1 MYRKNLMR
9 VCLAAIMAATV
20 VTTSVP
26 VYAAEPVA
34 TKQETAKTRTIT
46 IKYQEEDG
54 TLVSSY
60 DLLGQPDELGAV
72 NQKVVKSHLPNG
84 CELVNPKDSYE
95 VGADGVV
102 LVTVKNNEKPAT
114 KSVKINY
121 YDETAEK
128 TVGEAEVK
136 NLALDTAALGLKV
149 VKSYLP
155 AGYEIVNENT
165 SYAIND
171 GYVYV
176 AVKAVETEK
185 PEKPTTKSV
194 KINYYDET
202 AEKTVGEA
210 EVKNLALDTAALGLK
225 VVKSYLPAGYEIVN
239 ENTSYAI
246 NDGYVYVAVKAVETE
261 KPEKPTT
268 KSVKINYYDET
279 AEKTVGEAEVKN
291 LALDTAALGLKV
303 VKSYLPAGYEL
314 VNEKNSYAVN
324 DGYVYVAV
332 KAIKKAE
339 VKTTLNITFETKDG
353 EVVDTKLV
361 ETTVQ
366 GAATD
371 SWTFMLGTDFEL
383 PAGYKLAEGV
393 DQTTNIQVPFGAT
406 AGHTVIVE
414 KIAEVKE
421 VKINF
426 YDEEAGKQVEE
437 RTVEVAAD
445 ATHLNVTK
453 DMAPKGYEIM
463 LLGDLEIRD
472 GYVYVNVK
480 KLAEVKEVKINF
492 YDEEAG
498 KQVEERTVE
507 VAADA
512 IHLNVTKDM
521 APKGYEI
528 MLLGDLEIRDGYVYV
543 NVKKLAEVKEVK
555 INFYDEEAE
564 KQVEERVVEVAAD
577 ATYLNVTKD
586 MAPEGYEIMLLGDL
600 PIRDGYVYVA
610 VKKLEV
616 VDPETPVDPNKPV
629 KPEKPEKPV
638 KPQEDDKD
646 KDNQKD
652 DKKDEDDKK
661 SPKTSDEASP
671 LAATATAGLSLAA
684 ILALLKKRR

>member
-225 VVKSYLPAGYEIVN
+225 VVKSYLPAGYE
-239 ENTSYAI
+239 
-246 NDGYVYVAVKAVETE
+246 
-261 KPEKPTT
+261 
-268 KSVKINYYDET
+268 
-279 AEKTVGEAEVKN
+279 
-291 LALDTAALGLKV
+291 
-303 VKSYLPAGYEL
+303 L

-371 SWTFMLGTDFEL
+371 SWTFMLGTDFFL

-480 KLAEVKEVKINF
+480 KLAEVKEV
-492 YDEEAG
+492 
-498 KQVEERTVE
+498 R
-507 VAADA
+507 
-512 IHLNVTKDM
+512 
-521 APKGYEI
+521 
-528 MLLGDLEIRDGYVYV
+528 
-543 NVKKLAEVKEVK
+543 

-616 VDPETPVDPNKPV
+616 VDPETPVDPDKPV
-629 KPEKPEKPV
+629 NPEKPEKPE

-646 KDNQKD
+646 KDDQKD
-652 DKKDEDDKK
+652 KDDKK

>member
-1 MYRKNLMR
+1 MR

-210 EVKNLALDTAALGLK
+210 Q
-225 VVKSYLPAGYEIVN
+225 
-239 ENTSYAI
+239 
-246 NDGYVYVAVKAVETE
+246 
-261 KPEKPTT
+261 
-268 KSVKINYYDET
+268 
-279 AEKTVGEAEVKN
+279 VKN

-371 SWTFMLGTDFEL
+371 SWTFMLGTDFFL

-480 KLAEVKEVKINF
+480 KLAEVKEV
-492 YDEEAG
+492 
-498 KQVEERTVE
+498 R
-507 VAADA
+507 
-512 IHLNVTKDM
+512 
-521 APKGYEI
+521 
-528 MLLGDLEIRDGYVYV
+528 
-543 NVKKLAEVKEVK
+543 

-616 VDPETPVDPNKPV
+616 VDPETPVDPDKPV
-629 KPEKPEKPV
+629 NPEKPEKPE

-646 KDNQKD
+646 KDDQKD
-652 DKKDEDDKK
+652 KDDKK

>member
-512 IHLNVTKDM
+512 THLNVTKDM

-600 PIRDGYVYVA
+600 PIRDGYVM
-610 VKKLEV
+610 
-616 VDPETPVDPNKPV
+616 
-629 KPEKPEKPV
+629 
-638 KPQEDDKD
+638 
-646 KDNQKD
+646 
-652 DKKDEDDKK
+652 
-661 SPKTSDEASP
+661 
-671 LAATATAGLSLAA
+671 
-684 ILALLKKRR
+684 

>member
-1 MYRKNLMR
+1 MR

-102 LVTVKNNEKPAT
+102 LVTVKNNEKPA
-114 KSVKINY
+114 
-121 YDETAEK
+121 
-128 TVGEAEVK
+128 
-136 NLALDTAALGLKV
+136 
-149 VKSYLP
+149 
-155 AGYEIVNENT
+155 
-165 SYAIND
+165 
-171 GYVYV
+171 
-176 AVKAVETEK
+176 
-185 PEKPTTKSV
+185 
-194 KINYYDET
+194 
-202 AEKTVGEA
+202 
-210 EVKNLALDTAALGLK
+210 
-225 VVKSYLPAGYEIVN
+225 
-239 ENTSYAI
+239 
-246 NDGYVYVAVKAVETE
+246 
-261 KPEKPTT
+261 T

-492 YDEEAG
+492 YDEEA
-498 KQVEERTVE
+498 
-507 VAADA
+507 
-512 IHLNVTKDM
+512 
-521 APKGYEI
+521 
-528 MLLGDLEIRDGYVYV
+528 
-543 NVKKLAEVKEVK
+543 
-555 INFYDEEAE
+555 E

>member
-128 TVGEAEVK
+128 A
-136 NLALDTAALGLKV
+136 
-149 VKSYLP
+149 
-155 AGYEIVNENT
+155 
-165 SYAIND
+165 
-171 GYVYV
+171 
-176 AVKAVETEK
+176 
-185 PEKPTTKSV
+185 
-194 KINYYDET
+194 
-202 AEKTVGEA
+202 VGEA

-463 LLGDLEIRD
+463 
-472 GYVYVNVK
+472 
-480 KLAEVKEVKINF
+480 F
-492 YDEEAG
+492 
-498 KQVEERTVE
+498 
-507 VAADA
+507 
-512 IHLNVTKDM
+512 
-521 APKGYEI
+521 
-528 MLLGDLEIRDGYVYV
+528 LGDLEIRDGYVYV

>member
-225 VVKSYLPAGYEIVN
+225 VVKSYLPAGYE
-239 ENTSYAI
+239 
-246 NDGYVYVAVKAVETE
+246 
-261 KPEKPTT
+261 
-268 KSVKINYYDET
+268 
-279 AEKTVGEAEVKN
+279 
-291 LALDTAALGLKV
+291 
-303 VKSYLPAGYEL
+303 L

-371 SWTFMLGTDFEL
+371 SWTFMLGTDFFL

-512 IHLNVTKDM
+512 THLNVTKDM

-543 NVKKLAEVKEVK
+543 NVKKLAEVKEVR

-616 VDPETPVDPNKPV
+616 VDPETPVDPDKPV
-629 KPEKPEKPV
+629 NPEKPEKPE

-646 KDNQKD
+646 KDDQKD
-652 DKKDEDDKK
+652 KDDKK

>member
-1 MYRKNLMR
+1 MKR
-9 VCLAAIMAATV
+9 
-20 VTTSVP
+20 
-26 VYAAEPVA
+26 
-34 TKQETAKTRTIT
+34 
-46 IKYQEEDG
+46 EER
-54 TLVSSY
+54 
-60 DLLGQPDELGAV
+60 
-72 NQKVVKSHLPNG
+72 
-84 CELVNPKDSYE
+84 
-95 VGADGVV
+95 
-102 LVTVKNNEKPAT
+102 
-114 KSVKINY
+114 
-121 YDETAEK
+121 
-128 TVGEAEVK
+128 
-136 NLALDTAALGLKV
+136 
-149 VKSYLP
+149 
-155 AGYEIVNENT
+155 
-165 SYAIND
+165 
-171 GYVYV
+171 
-176 AVKAVETEK
+176 
-185 PEKPTTKSV
+185 
-194 KINYYDET
+194 
-202 AEKTVGEA
+202 
-210 EVKNLALDTAALGLK
+210 
-225 VVKSYLPAGYEIVN
+225 
-239 ENTSYAI
+239 
-246 NDGYVYVAVKAVETE
+246 
-261 KPEKPTT
+261 EKPTT

-426 YDEEAGKQVEE
+426 YDEEAGKRVEE

-498 KQVEERTVE
+498 KQVEER
-507 VAADA
+507 
-512 IHLNVTKDM
+512 NCRSS
-521 APKGYEI
+521 G
-528 MLLGDLEIRDGYVYV
+528 RC
-543 NVKKLAEVKEVK
+543 N
-555 INFYDEEAE
+555 
-564 KQVEERVVEVAAD
+564 
-577 ATYLNVTKD
+577 
-586 MAPEGYEIMLLGDL
+586 
-600 PIRDGYVYVA
+600 
-610 VKKLEV
+610 
-616 VDPETPVDPNKPV
+616 
-629 KPEKPEKPV
+629 
-638 KPQEDDKD
+638 
-646 KDNQKD
+646 
-652 DKKDEDDKK
+652 
-661 SPKTSDEASP
+661 TS
-671 LAATATAGLSLAA
+671 
-684 ILALLKKRR
+684 